1 MAKVKNRVNENLDM
15 ESSEIEI
22 IDKKSVND
30 NIFENPGNPVPTQKV
45 VKEENK
51 QIKDNAKLSK
61 SAKDN
66 PENDINHAM
75 DRVDEILLQK
85 EMKKLYKSIDL
96 KGDDLFGDVKKK
108 KKSAKKKEKDFFK
121 SFKKLKGSKDIFR
134 NIDKTFLQEEVT
146 KVEDTSSDKS
156 SLSKK
161 LSKTGLAFGAGSLI
175 GIGSAVVYSKLK
187 RLHVW

>member
-22 IDKKSVND
+22 IGKNSASD

-45 VKEENK
+45 EKEENK

-161 LSKTGLAFGAGSLI
+161 LSKTGLAFGAGSLV
-175 GIGSAVVYSKLK
+175 GIGSAVIYSKLK